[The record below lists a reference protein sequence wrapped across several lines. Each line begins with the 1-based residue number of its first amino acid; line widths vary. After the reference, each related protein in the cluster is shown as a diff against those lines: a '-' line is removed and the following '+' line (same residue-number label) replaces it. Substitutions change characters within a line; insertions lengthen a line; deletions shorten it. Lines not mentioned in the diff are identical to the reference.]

1 MEVLVFITVLEIK
14 GLGRFAKT
22 NAEHVVNSLHH
33 LILHSAQ
40 LGVCLALFM
49 GFSQDAGILA
59 ELLGHVGNHLARCRG
74 GKGLRHC
81 SLRNQAVFA
90 YDCSQHIPLSAVI

>member
-33 LILHSAQ
+33 LILHSTQ

-59 ELLGHVGNHLARCRG
+59 ELLGHVGNHLARCR
-74 GKGLRHC
+74 
-81 SLRNQAVFA
+81 
-90 YDCSQHIPLSAVI
+90 